1 MLGLLILSPLSPS
14 SSWNMANS
22 LPPSLLLVGGVGCHG
37 DCNIG
42 DIVVGDLR
50 ISVAA
55 DVLTL
60 HSKKLDGPPNELLIG
75 KQKSDKNH
83 YSS

>member
-1 MLGLLILSPLSPS
+1 
-14 SSWNMANS
+14 MADS
-22 LPPSLLLVGGVGCHG
+22 LPLSLLLAGGVGCHG
-37 DCNIG
+37 DCNIHVG
-42 DIVVGDLR
+42 DIVVGDLQ

-60 HSKKLDGPPNELLIG
+60 HSKTLDGPPNELLIG